1 MWAFIVRR
9 ILYNIPV
16 YLSII
21 LLLMAG
27 LRMARDPVRSQLSKN
42 PTQAERD
49 AVEQKM
55 GLDKPFYVQYVK
67 FLGKT
72 LTLDFTEESWAQKGR
87 TVGDVIKKSIPPS
100 LSITLPT
107 LVAAASTS
115 IVIALVS
122 AYFRGRAVDKTL
134 VVLAVLGMSISFL
147 VYIIF
152 GQFFGAFWPN
162 QEPGGIDTPF
172 AITGYEPWMPFLN
185 EGATLS
191 NWVKYCMLP
200 VIIGVVVAIGYD
212 TRFYRAVMVEETSK
226 DYIVTATAKGA
237 SKPKIIFVH
246 MLKNAMIPIIT
257 SIMATLPFL
266 ITGSILIEMYFKI
279 PGMGFELITAIT
291 ADDFPVIQAFVA
303 VFAGLFILSLILTD
317 VLYALVDP
325 RVRLS

>member
-1 MWAFIVRR
+1 
-9 ILYNIPV
+9 LYNIPV

-27 LRMARDPVRSQLSKN
+27 LRYARDPVRSQLSKN

-49 AVEQKM
+49 AVKQKM
-55 GLDKPFYVQYVK
+55 GLDQPFVVQYVK

-72 LTLDFTEESWAQKGR
+72 LTLDFSEESWSQKGR
-87 TVGDVIKKSIPPS
+87 SVGDVIKKAIPPS
-100 LSITLPT
+100 LSITVPT
-107 LVAAASTS
+107 LMASASIS
-115 IVIALVS
+115 IVIALIS
-122 AYFRGRAVDKTL
+122 AYFRGRTVDRTL

-162 QEPGGIDTPF
+162 QVTQTTPF
-172 AITGYEPWMPFLN
+172 AITGYEPWMPLLT
-185 EGATLS
+185 EGASLR
-191 NWVKYCMLP
+191 NWVEFCMLP

-212 TRFYRAVMVEETSK
+212 TRFYRAVMVEETTK
-226 DYIVTATAKGA
+226 DYIVTAMAKGA

-257 SIMATLPFL
+257 RIMATLPFL
-266 ITGSILIEMYFKI
+266 ITGSILLEMYFKI
-279 PGMGFELITAIT
+279 PGMGFELITAIN

-303 VFAGLFILSLILTD
+303 VFAGLFILSIILTD